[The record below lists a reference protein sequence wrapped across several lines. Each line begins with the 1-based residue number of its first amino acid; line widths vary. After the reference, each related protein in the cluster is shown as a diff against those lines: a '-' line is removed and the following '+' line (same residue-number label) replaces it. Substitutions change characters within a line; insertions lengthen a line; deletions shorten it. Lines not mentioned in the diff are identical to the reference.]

1 MHDSLWIVELI
12 CVTKVWS
19 QIDWSVSMAIDS
31 QLIGVSLAF
40 NFHDSN
46 CALSIGNTIV
56 ATLELERLFRSKRMS
71 ASIAHMELA
80 VNYLLHC
87 YNLRSSQIDY
97 LVVNALNNPFDQVS
111 SNKDI
116 REATYRFL
124 GKDHLT
130 YVVRH
135 HLAHAGYFYFSPFRR
150 ALICSCDGG
159 GDLGERVTYFLGDGA
174 CLERL
179 EIEVSRHTST
189 KPYGQ
194 FSSFL
199 YGEAFCEGKLMAL
212 SSFGATSERIIE
224 LVNSI
229 FPKLR
234 NVLFSEGQ
242 GLLNET
248 FQGFQ
253 GMAQSDPI
261 QAADL
266 AYAVQEEFVRRRVS
280 DIKSVFI
287 PEYKNLVLVGGSAL
301 NLSCNTSIL
310 NEVTKNVYIP
320 PCCDDTG
327 IAAGQCAV
335 VIANLLGVRATFN
348 LPYMSV
354 DENNLERSRYFGSAS
369 AQHNLVQDVTVA
381 AKQLAEGALCL
392 THIGR
397 PEVGPRALGHRSFLI
412 GAGDI
417 RQRESVSS
425 TIKKREWYRPVA
437 PIILA
442 EDATE
447 YFFGGPNES
456 PYMLYSYHATDT
468 GKEFIPAGLHI
479 DGTARVQ
486 TVTKEDDE
494 TLYRLLIEYKKITGV
509 GVLLNTS
516 LNLKGQPLSNFA
528 FDTLEISRK
537 INMKSFILTNEES
550 EN

>member
-1 MHDSLWIVELI
+1 M
-12 CVTKVWS
+12 T
-19 QIDWSVSMAIDS
+19 IDN

-46 CALSIGNTIV
+46 CVLSIGNTIV
-56 ATLELERLFRSKRMS
+56 AMIELERLFRSKRMS

-80 VNYLLHC
+80 VNYLLHR

-97 LVVNALNNPFDQVS
+97 LVVNALNNPFDQIS

-116 REATYRFL
+116 REATYSFL

-135 HLAHAGYFYFSPFRR
+135 HLAHAGYFYFSPFRS

-159 GDLGERVTYFLGDGA
+159 GDLGERVTYFLGDNTS
-174 CLERL
+174 LERL
-179 EIEVSRHTST
+179 DIEVSRHTST

-212 SSFGATSERIIE
+212 SSFGATSERITE
-224 LVNSI
+224 LVNSL
-229 FPKLR
+229 FSKLR
-234 NVLFSEGQ
+234 NVIFSEGQ
-242 GLLNET
+242 CLLNET
-248 FQGFQ
+248 FQEFK
-253 GMAQSDPI
+253 GMAGYDPI

-266 AYAVQEEFVRRRVS
+266 AYAVQGEFVRRRIS
-280 DIKSVFI
+280 DIRNVFI

-354 DENNLERSRYFGSAS
+354 DENDLERTRYFSSAS
-369 AQHNLVQDVTVA
+369 AQHNLVQDVTTA

-417 RQRESVSS
+417 RQRECVSS
-425 TIKKREWYRPVA
+425 IIKKREWYRPVA

-442 EDATE
+442 EDTTE

-456 PYMLYSYHATDT
+456 PYMLYSYHATDR

-479 DGTARVQ
+479 DDTARVQ

-494 TLYRLLIEYKKITGV
+494 MLYHLLREYKNITGV

-537 INMKSFILTNEES
+537 INMKSFILTNEYNQNYS
-550 EN
+550 C